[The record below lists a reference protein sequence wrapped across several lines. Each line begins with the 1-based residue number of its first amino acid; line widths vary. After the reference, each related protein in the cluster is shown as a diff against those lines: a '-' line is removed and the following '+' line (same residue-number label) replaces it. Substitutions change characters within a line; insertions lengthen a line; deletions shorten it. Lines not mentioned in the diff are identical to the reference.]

1 MGRPTPFVTLAGDDR
16 YVRKADGSNRQFR
29 ARLHAGYSFATSLR
43 FKPVYACLRRFK
55 NRSGGRF
62 VHFRE
67 PARKLLNTNELVQHL
82 EIALP
87 NLGSEVQVLSG
98 TPVKSKTYVQKHS
111 RYPVLCTALGMH

>member
-1 MGRPTPFVTLAGDDR
+1 VTKLSANDR
-16 YVRKADGSNRQFR
+16 YLRKADGSNRQFR

-82 EIALP
+82 ESRFLTWGQRFKSPLRDASQIKDLCAEALTLP
-87 NLGSEVQVLSG
+87 GPL
-98 TPVKSKTYVQKHS
+98 Y
-111 RYPVLCTALGMH
+111 CTGYALG